1 MIFAWLKKRR
11 QARALVERDAA
22 ALIAEFGESAYHE
35 ARDRALS
42 ERLYKIIDAGC
53 TSEHWNQVRFEI
65 RRRMARKSTD
75 TATRYLED
83 R

>member
-1 MIFAWLKKRR
+1 MIFAWLKRRR

-22 ALIAEFGESAYHE
+22 AMIAEYGDAAYHE

-42 ERLYKIIDAGC
+42 ERLYKIVDADR
-53 TSEHWNQVRFEI
+53 TPKHWNQVRFEI

-75 TATRYLED
+75 TATHYLED